1 MAPAFV
7 IWPFDEKGELMGE
20 KKADE
25 KDCPTNLEPTG

>member
-1 MAPAFV
+1 MSHSVLPSSFE
-7 IWPFDEKGELMGE
+7 EKGELMGE